1 MERAIFRI
9 IDANFNRAREAA
21 RLMEEYCRFALNSS
35 ELATRAKKL
44 RHQICDAVGRLDANM
59 LIAGRDV
66 HTDVGRGMTV
76 EGQLSR
82 LNLRDCFTA
91 AAKRLTEALRVL
103 AETTQ
108 TLQPAVAQVFE
119 QLRFDAYSL
128 EKDTLIQSSTA
139 EKFASVRLYVILNAT
154 DDSSDSSIL
163 DLAKA
168 CTAGGADCIQLR
180 ANGISDRRTFELA
193 GQVIKVCKDAGVI
206 CIIND
211 RVDIATAAGAD
222 GVHLGQDDLPL
233 GQGRRMQLAPM
244 VFGLSTHSIGELK
257 AAVAQRADYVSL
269 GPVFATNTKPDLAP
283 VGLEYVTQ
291 ATQLLRDTGIGH
303 VAIGGITLEN
313 IDEVLKAGAQ
323 AVAVSSAVAQ
333 VANPEAMC
341 RQLKDKIMSIKA

>member
-1 MERAIFRI
+1 
-9 IDANFNRAREAA
+9 
-21 RLMEEYCRFALNSS
+21 
-35 ELATRAKKL
+35 
-44 RHQICDAVGRLDANM
+44 
-59 LIAGRDV
+59 
-66 HTDVGRGMTV
+66 MTV

-108 TLQPAVAQVFE
+108 TLEPTVAQVFE

-128 EKDTLIQSSTA
+128 EKDTLIRSSAA
-139 EKFASVRLYVILNAT
+139 EKFASVRLYVILNAA

-163 DLAKA
+163 DLVKA

-180 ANGISDRRTFELA
+180 AKGISDRRTFELA

-211 RVDIATAAGAD
+211 RVDVATAAGAD
-222 GVHLGQDDLPL
+222 GVHLGWDDLPL

-244 VFGLSTHSIGELK
+244 VFGLSTHSVGELK

-283 VGLEYVTQ
+283 AGLEYVTQ

-323 AVAVSSAVAQ
+323 AGAVCSAVTQA
-333 VANPEAMC
+333 ADPKAMC
-341 RQLKDKIMSIKA
+341 HKLKDNITSMAT